1 MTINKYIIILTIVL
15 TQNIYLFSQNIP
27 SFRITN
33 WKSPGSSESFNF
45 QQSVTLTSFG
55 ADTSGFVACDSA
67 LQQAINALNGP
78 GEIFVSKGTYLF
90 EQTIELPDSILIQ
103 GEIDSLSLGPLARF
117 ILSPGNNNH

>member
-1 MTINKYIIILTIVL
+1 MTINKYIIIIATVL

-33 WKSPGSSESFNF
+33 WNSPGSSASFNF

-55 ADTSGFVACDSA
+55 ADTSGFVACDDA

-78 GEIFVSKGTYLF
+78 GEIFV
-90 EQTIELPDSILIQ
+90 
-103 GEIDSLSLGPLARF
+103 
-117 ILSPGNNNH
+117 